1 MILDEIVEKR
11 KEQLI
16 REAGEISRADIK
28 SMACDALCDYSNI
41 KAKFSDALSGERLG
55 FICEVKKASPS
66 KGLICENFQPLKIAQ
81 EYQHAGANAV
91 SCLTE
96 EYYFKGSN
104 EYLKEIAK
112 NINLPVLR
120 KDFIFDDYQIAAAK
134 VMGASAILLI
144 AGILSKSQLADY
156 LDYADSLALECL
168 VEVHDEQ
175 ELQKVLDTN
184 AQIIGINNR
193 NLKTFE
199 VDLATTGKL
208 ARFIP
213 KDKIIVSE
221 SGIKNNQ
228 DCKAV
233 KALGANAVLVGE
245 TLMKSQNIQQT
256 FEQLSDGV

>member
-1 MILDEIVEKR
+1 MILDDIVERR
-11 KEQLI
+11 KEQLA
-16 REAGEISRADIK
+16 REAGEISRASIK

-41 KAKFSDALSGERLG
+41 KTKFSAALSEERLG

-66 KGLICENFQPLKIAQ
+66 KGLICEDFQPLKIAQ
-81 EYQHAGANAV
+81 EYQHAGANAI

-104 EYLKEIAK
+104 KYLKEIAE
-112 NINLPVLR
+112 NVNLPVLR

-168 VEVHDEQ
+168 VEVHDEE

-184 AQIIGINNR
+184 AHIIGINNR

-199 VDLATTGKL
+199 VDLATTGRL
-208 ARFIP
+208 AGFIP
-213 KDKIIVSE
+213 EDKIIVSE
-221 SGIKNNQ
+221 SGIKNNE
-228 DCKAV
+228 DCRNV
-233 KALGANAVLVGE
+233 KALGADAVLIGE
-245 TLMKSQNIQQT
+245 TLMRSGNIQQT
-256 FEQLSDGV
+256 FEQLSSGV